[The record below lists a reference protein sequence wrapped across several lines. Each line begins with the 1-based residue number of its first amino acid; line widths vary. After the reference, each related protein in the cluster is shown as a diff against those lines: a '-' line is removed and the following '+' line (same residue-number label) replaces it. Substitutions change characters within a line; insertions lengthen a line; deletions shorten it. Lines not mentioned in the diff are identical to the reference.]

1 MKNSGGSKMEISV
14 VTLTGKTISLD
25 VESSDKVSKV
35 KEEIH
40 KKESIDPKKQHLV
53 FAGKQMENDQKLSDY
68 NVRQDSTLRLV
79 LSLRSSLF
87 PMKE

>member
-1 MKNSGGSKMEISV
+1 MEISV

-40 KKESIDPKKQHLV
+40 KKESIDPTKQHLV

>member
-14 VTLTGKTISLD
+14 VTLTGKTISLN

-40 KKESIDPKKQHLV
+40 MKESIDPKKQHLV
-53 FAGKQMENDQKLSDY
+53 FAGKQMENDRKLSDY

-79 LSLRSSLF
+79 LSLRSSLTR
-87 PMKE
+87 